1 MRVSGGIQFS
11 KKRQWHSDKIEEE
24 KGAQIVIKE
33 PEPKRR
39 RPKKELDLST
49 LDKVIGG
56 HGTTI
61 SIDLHGVRDGHDFWI
76 EMQSNKRDGI
86 TITNKQMRKKNLN
99 HFFGIVITGD

>member
-1 MRVSGGIQFS
+1 MLKLLLKNPNLRGG
-11 KKRQWHSDKIEEE
+11 
-24 KGAQIVIKE
+24 
-33 PEPKRR
+33 

-99 HFFGIVITGD
+99 HFFWNCNNRRLK